1 MDLETLKIIDLEHE
15 SYVVRT
21 TCPVNWRRAEN
32 ILVGPPGFGPGTSA
46 L

>member
-1 MDLETLKIIDLEHE
+1 VVFNQRFDKKEIKILKNVEMIYKSI
-15 SYVVRT
+15 
-21 TCPVNWRRAEN
+21 